1 MSYEYSFAWDFPAD
15 CYRIRINEQIRDYP
29 ISSIFDVSSIKCHYK
44 EGESAFLYRL
54 CTVHTAPISLDH
66 PIETIEFD
74 IYEGS
79 QYPIYQPNA
88 IGFLGTAYQVKRT
101 SLSNQTEIIETGII
115 RVDVIFL
122 GRRKQYIEVTVFFEA
137 LEKMLQRYK
146 GTQF

>member
-15 CYRIRINEQIRDYP
+15 CYRIRINKQIRDYP
-29 ISSIFDVSSIKCHYK
+29 IFSIFDVSSIKCHNK

-54 CTVHTAPISLDH
+54 CTVHTTPISINR

-74 IYEGS
+74 VYEGS
-79 QYPIYQPNA
+79 QYPITQRNA
-88 IGFLGTAYQVKRT
+88 AGFLGTAYQVKRT
-101 SLSNQTEIIETGII
+101 SLSDQTEIIETGII

-122 GRRKQYIEVTVFFEA
+122 GRRKQYIEVTDFFGA

-146 GTQF
+146 DTQ

>member
-29 ISSIFDVSSIKCHYK
+29 IFSIFDVSSIKCHNK
-44 EGESAFLYRL
+44 EGESSFLYRL
-54 CTVHTAPISLDH
+54 CTVHTTPISINR

-74 IYEGS
+74 VYEGS
-79 QYPIYQPNA
+79 QYPTTQRNA
-88 IGFLGTAYQVKRT
+88 AGFLGTAYQVKRT
-101 SLSNQTEIIETGII
+101 SLSDQTEIIETGII

-122 GRRKQYIEVTVFFEA
+122 GRRKQYIEVTDFFEA

-146 GTQF
+146 DTQ